1 MLSSWLRHLA
11 ELKSAKYI
19 LKNRKGGWKTFEEVK
34 PGQIRSVG
42 VYLVH
47 LISFL
52 QGHESGFCLQL
63 KDKLNIM
70 LRVC

>member
-34 PGQIRSVG
+34 PG
-42 VYLVH
+42 
-47 LISFL
+47 
-52 QGHESGFCLQL
+52 
-63 KDKLNIM
+63 
-70 LRVC
+70 